1 MRVSGAMTT
10 RWASRNGP
18 RLKGFINFMTH
29 SKMTGHILSGQKKV
43 THQGQAKTL
52 ANTTC
57 SNCTRGDLSRSTL
70 ARSTAPSQELMR
82 KLATAEAGR
91 SNRTRFA
98 FWASRTH
105 DSIERVH
112 AA

>member
-18 RLKGFINFMTH
+18 KLKGFINFMTTLQDDR
-29 SKMTGHILSGQKKV
+29 SYSVWAKKV
-43 THQGQAKTL
+43 THQDQAKTL

-70 ARSTAPSQELMR
+70 ARSTAPFQELMR